1 MLKLDPKERISAVD
15 GVKLA
20 FFATYHDESDEPT
33 GYLMDD
39 PILKEDGSNFQ
50 TLLGNAHLTLF
61 TRKKYAIDLLKHA
74 KKEGIWSEKED
85 LRFWALTWERLN

>member
-20 FFATYHDESDEPT
+20 FFATYHDDSDEPT
-33 GYLMDD
+33 GYPMDD

-50 TLLGNAHLTLF
+50 TLLGNAHLALF
-61 TRKKYAIDLLKHA
+61 RKKYEFK
-74 KKEGIWSEKED
+74 
-85 LRFWALTWERLN
+85 

>member
-50 TLLGNAHLTLF
+50 TLLGNAPLILF
-61 TRKKYAIDLLKHA
+61 TRKKT
-74 KKEGIWSEKED
+74 
-85 LRFWALTWERLN
+85 RN